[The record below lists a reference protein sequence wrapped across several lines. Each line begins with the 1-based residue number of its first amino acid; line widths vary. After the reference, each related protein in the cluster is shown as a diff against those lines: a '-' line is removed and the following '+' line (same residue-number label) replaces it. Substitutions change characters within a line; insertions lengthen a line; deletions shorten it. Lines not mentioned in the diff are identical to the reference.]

1 MMYVYYLLFVVGLVY
16 YALALLNHAEPAHMC
31 YTNTGNGLLLI
42 TAVLLLIRIAYRV
55 QRIANPP
62 K

>member
-1 MMYVYYLLFVVGLVY
+1 MMYLYYLLFVAGLVFY
-16 YALALLNHAEPAHMC
+16 VLALVTRNAAAHSCYVDTGHA
-31 YTNTGNGLLLI
+31 LVLI

-55 QRIANPP
+55 QRPVGTP

>member
-1 MMYVYYLLFVVGLVY
+1 MMYLYYLIFVVGLLFYVL
-16 YALALLNHAEPAHMC
+16 ALANHAAAIQAC
-31 YTNTGNGLLLI
+31 YTNTGHALMLI

-55 QRIANPP
+55 QRGGSAP